1 MYLVVLS
8 FIILLFLFVF
18 IFMFIAQK
26 KPNPIQPKQDTI
38 PSEYIVKPK
47 YFKVI

>member
-8 FIILLFLFVF
+8 FIILFFLVM
-18 IFMFIAQK
+18 FMFIAQK
-26 KPNPIQPKQDTI
+26 QPSPIQSKPDSI